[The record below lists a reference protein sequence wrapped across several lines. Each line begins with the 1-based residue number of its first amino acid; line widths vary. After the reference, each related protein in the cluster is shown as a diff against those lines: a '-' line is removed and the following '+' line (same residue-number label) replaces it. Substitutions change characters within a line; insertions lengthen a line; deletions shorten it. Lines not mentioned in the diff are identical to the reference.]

1 MMPQRALLLFLVGN
15 CVWVS
20 DFLLPF
26 FFIKTAGSL
35 QRVTR
40 HQFVTTITV
49 SKAERTQ
56 RTPHSDVA
64 RTVHEERAFPATL
77 AWH

>member
-1 MMPQRALLLFLVGN
+1 MTPQRALLLFLVGN

-35 QRVTR
+35 QCVTR
-40 HQFVTTITV
+40 RQFITTITV
-49 SKAERTQ
+49 SKAERT
-56 RTPHSDVA
+56 PHSDVA
-64 RTVHEERAFPATL
+64 RTVYEERAFPATL